1 MWRLEKY
8 LWAFKDRKYSGI
20 YENRKEIKW
29 GQQLLILLEYGIL
42 IAPSV
47 SPNSLLIKTLK
58 MSLLRKGVLIT
69 AW

>member
-1 MWRLEKY
+1 MWRLGKY
-8 LWAFKDRKYSGI
+8 LWAFKDRKYSII
-20 YENRKEIKW
+20 YDNRKEIKW
-29 GQQLLILLEYGIL
+29 GQQLLVLLEYGIL
-42 IAPSV
+42 IVPSV